1 MAKMEGRSACLLL
14 LAYCLFAGLNNM
26 SLRYVRRVQRGAYMW
41 WKRLNWVKTGSKCAN
56 LTCLCTPH
64 I

>member
-1 MAKMEGRSACLLL
+1 MLLL
-14 LAYCLFAGLNNM
+14 SCCLVARLNNM
-26 SLRYVRRVQRGAYMW
+26 SLRYVRRVHRGAYMW

-56 LTCLCTPH
+56 LNCLCTPH